1 MTALDSLLFITII
14 LIDYKI
20 INFSLYLLAYLF
32 TSNHIDI
39 SKFISTT
46 LKERMIMNIIF
57 AGATPII
64 INEKFVF
71 QWVFCIRMYWPHYTA
86 LYKKNS
92 TSCYRIQIRKMHDSV
107 HDSVHPYDQWATA
120 KRQKGNYTLFLMWCN
135 VYRKF

>member
-71 QWVFCIRMYWPHYTA
+71 Q
-86 LYKKNS
+86 
-92 TSCYRIQIRKMHDSV
+92 
-107 HDSVHPYDQWATA
+107 
-120 KRQKGNYTLFLMWCN
+120 
-135 VYRKF
+135 